1 MQPMPG
7 QPVAQQPI
15 QVQAAPAQGYMPI
28 NVNTG
33 KEEKEWGIWTP
44 TPAEWGTAILVLLGL
59 VFWAIMGSMAD
70 DPDVDIF
77 TIYLM
82 NGLAYSFWAG
92 AIVSAIHSV
101 EKALL
106 NSKK

>member
-1 MQPMPG
+1 MPG
-7 QPVAQQPI
+7 QPVAQQPVH
-15 QVQAAPAQGYMPI
+15 VQAAPAQGYMPI

-33 KEEKEWGIWTP
+33 KGEKEWGIWTP
-44 TPAEWGTAILVLLGL
+44 TPAEWMTGIYVVLGL
-59 VFWAIMGSMAD
+59 VFWVIMGSMAD
-70 DPDVDIF
+70 NSDVDIF
-77 TIYLM
+77 LIYLM
-82 NGLAYSFWAG
+82 NGLAYTFWAG

>member
-33 KEEKEWGIWTP
+33 EEEKEWGIFTP
-44 TPAEWGTAILVLLGL
+44 TPAEWVTTCLVFLGL
-59 VFWAIMGSMAD
+59 VFWAIMGLMAD

-77 TIYLM
+77 TIYIM
-82 NGLAYSFWAG
+82 NGLAYMFWAA

>member
-1 MQPMPG
+1 MQPIPG
-7 QPVAQQPI
+7 QSVAQQPV

-28 NVNTG
+28 NINTG
-33 KEEKEWGIWTP
+33 KEEKEWGIFTP
-44 TPAEWGTAILVLLGL
+44 TPAEWVTGSLVILGL
-59 VFWAIMGSMAD
+59 VCWAIMGSMID
-70 DPDVDIF
+70 SPDADIF

-82 NGLAYSFWAG
+82 NGLAYMFWAG